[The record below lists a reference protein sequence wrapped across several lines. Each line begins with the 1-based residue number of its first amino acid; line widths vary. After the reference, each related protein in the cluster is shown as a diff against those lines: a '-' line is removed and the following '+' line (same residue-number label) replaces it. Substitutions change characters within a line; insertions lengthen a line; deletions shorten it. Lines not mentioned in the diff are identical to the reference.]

1 MHTQR
6 FTKRFTR
13 RFSPQGCLS
22 PLALSLSL
30 ALSTLSGGA
39 QAQASGAASPQVFHI
54 PAGPLAPALTRFAQ
68 QAGVALVVDPQRVA
82 GLQTQGL
89 SGRFGVEEGFA
100 RLLQGTGVSI
110 QKTGAGYLLAPAS
123 PAVPGSSV
131 SQAAPGTVPAE
142 PAAGA
147 GTLPLNAAAP
157 ETTLTAPAVP
167 GNPAQ
172 GEALETVVVQASRS
186 NIEADKAPQTVQIIG
201 KADIDRQLALSTN
214 SSDVLSNLIPSYTP
228 SRGKMNGSGETLRGR
243 TPLILIDGV
252 PQSNPIRPTGREAH
266 TIDFSMVERIEVI
279 QGANA
284 VNGLGAT
291 GGTINLITKRP
302 ENGAFNQ
309 HVDVQATMPTSHIG
323 SDVMGYKTTYRASGR
338 QDRLDYLFAIAA
350 EDQGLY
356 RDAKGRSIGADNTQG
371 DLMDSRSY
379 DILGKIGWWLD
390 DNQRLQFSL
399 NRYQIKSEAN
409 YLAVVGNRT
418 TGLPTTSVR
427 GTPPG
432 TPPWNDV
439 WTSSVSYNHYDL
451 AGMELSAMVF
461 HQDFEGLFGADNSA
475 TFQDAAIAPV
485 GTLYDQSR
493 AVSKKLGSKVTLTK
507 ADLLDNRLKLTAG
520 FDTLVDKGKQDLY
533 GTGRTYVP
541 ESEYRNLSL
550 FVQGEYKP
558 LEKWTLHGGVRRE
571 FADLRIDSYRTL
583 ARYNRVAVQGGTLD
597 FNETLYNAGIV
608 FEPTPH
614 WNLFASYS
622 EGFGMPDVG
631 RVLRAINTPGQNVDD
646 MHSLSPIVTQSV
658 ELGARFKRG
667 PWEAEAS
674 WFRSSSD
681 YGSRVIRVNDAF
693 MLAREKNQI
702 DGVDAGL
709 AYRFNRAHKGKLSYV
724 HTRGRYDSDD
734 NGSLDAKLDGL
745 NVAPNRLVASWT
757 AQWDEQL
764 SSFLQLQHA
773 FSKDFG
779 DPARKFTGYTLV
791 DASLN
796 YKLPGKQGTL
806 RLAVANLF
814 NRNYITY
821 YSQSAL
827 VEPLRYFAG
836 RGRTL
841 TVGYSID
848 F

>member
-1 MHTQR
+1 MR
-6 FTKRFTR
+6 DAK
-13 RFSPQGCLS
+13 RFSPRGCLS

-30 ALSTLSGGA
+30 ALAAMAGGA
-39 QAQASGAASPQVFHI
+39 HAQAPGAVNAQAFSI
-54 PAGPLAPALTRFAQ
+54 PAGPLAPALNRFAQ

-82 GLQTQGL
+82 GLRTQGL
-89 SGRFGVEEGFA
+89 DGRYGVDEGFA
-100 RLLQGTGVSI
+100 RLLQGTGYSI
-110 QKTGAGYLLAPAS
+110 QKTEAGYLLAPAV
-123 PAVPGSSV
+123 PA
-131 SQAAPGTVPAE
+131 AAPAARPA
-142 PAAGA
+142 PAAA
-147 GTLPLNAAAP
+147 AAAAP
-157 ETTLTAPAVP
+157 EAAAVVAASDAASLPAE
-167 GNPAQ
+167 

-186 NIEADKAPQTVQIIG
+186 NIEAEKAPQTVQIIG

-266 TIDFSMVERIEVI
+266 TIDFSMVERIEVV

-309 HVDVQATMPTSHIG
+309 HVDVQATMPTSDIG
-323 SDVMGYKTTYRASGR
+323 GDVMGYKTTYRASGR

-379 DILGKIGWWLD
+379 DVLGKIGWWLD

-399 NRYQIKSEAN
+399 NRYKIKSEAN
-409 YLAVVGNRT
+409 YLAVAGNRA

-427 GTPPG
+427 GTPEG

-439 WTSSVSYNHYDL
+439 WTSSISYNHYDL

-475 TFQDAAIAPV
+475 TFQDATIAPV
-485 GTLYDQSR
+485 GRLYDQSR

-507 ADLLDNRLKLTAG
+507 ADLLDNRLKLTTG

-558 LEKWTLHGGVRRE
+558 FEKWTLHGGVRRE
-571 FADLRIDSYRTL
+571 SADLRIDSYRTL
-583 ARYNRVAVQGGTLD
+583 ARYNRVAVQGGKLD
-597 FNETLYNAGIV
+597 FNETLYNAGVV
-608 FEPTPH
+608 FEPTKD

-631 RVLRAINTPGQNVDD
+631 RVLRAINTPGQDVDD
-646 MHSLSPIVTQSV
+646 MQSLSPIVTKSV

-693 MLAREKNQI
+693 MLAREKNRI
-702 DGVDAGL
+702 DGVDTSLG
-709 AYRFNRAHKGKLSYV
+709 YRFNRAHKGKLSYV
-724 HTRGRYDSDD
+724 HTKGRYDSDD
-734 NGSLDAKLDGL
+734 NGTLDARLDGL
-745 NVAPNRLVASWT
+745 NVSPDRLLASWT
-757 AQWDEQL
+757 AQWTGQL
-764 SSFLQLQHA
+764 SSFVQVQHA
-773 FSKDFG
+773 FSKTFD
-779 DPARKFTGYTLV
+779 DPAKKFTGYTLV
-791 DASLN
+791 DASMN
-796 YKLPGKQGTL
+796 YKLADKKGTL

-841 TVGYSID
+841 TLGYSLD